1 MKNRITEAIGWYG
14 VAAIVIAYMCNSF
27 EIFDAQSPPY
37 QLLNL
42 TGALAIMYEA
52 FKKKDYQPVVLNVI
66 WGIIAIIALT
76 RIVLG

>member
-14 VAAIVIAYMCNSF
+14 VAAIVVGYMSISF
-27 EIFDAQSPPY
+27 EIFDAQSLPY

-42 TGALAIMYEA
+42 TGAIAIMYEA
-52 FKKKDYQPVVLNVI
+52 LKKKDYQPVVLNVI
-66 WGIIAIIALT
+66 WGVVAIIALT